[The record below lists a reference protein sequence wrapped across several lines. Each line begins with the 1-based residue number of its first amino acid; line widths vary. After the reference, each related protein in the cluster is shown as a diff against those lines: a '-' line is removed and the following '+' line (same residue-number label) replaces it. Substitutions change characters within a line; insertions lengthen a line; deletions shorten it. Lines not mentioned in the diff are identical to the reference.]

1 MFFTLNNPYPA
12 LPPWA
17 RLSIIN
23 PDRFTSLYTL
33 YFLKNSLGI
42 LRLAN
47 YLVALVVAYHILT
60 ISWTVISR
68 ALGWFFLP
76 LGQAS
81 LYVFIMHIYVLILV
95 YNLPAFKGLIPS
107 YASGNLWFNTAGHA
121 AALMILWLC
130 VRFKVAFKWVP
141 R

>member
-17 RLSIIN
+17 RLSIIH
-23 PDRFTSLYTL
+23 PEAFTRLYTL

-47 YLVALVVAYHILT
+47 YLVALVVAYDMLT
-60 ISWTVISR
+60 RCWLIVNQT
-68 ALGWFFLP
+68 LGWFFLT

-81 LYVFIMHIYVLILV
+81 LYVFIIHIYVLLFI
-95 YNLPAFKGLIPS
+95 YNLPS
-107 YASGNLWFNTAGHA
+107 SRVWCRTTHRETSGSTPGGTLS
-121 AALMILWLC
+121 
-130 VRFKVAFKWVP
+130 P
-141 R
+141 